1 MIIVN
6 VLITGIASGIGKA
19 LSDIYLLNSF
29 NVYGIDITEVHNEKI
44 HSFKCDITNECELLK
59 IKEQLDN
66 DNVMFDLIINVAG
79 IHKMIS
85 FVEGECSDMKRMVN
99 VNVCGVMNINN
110 IFYSNLNKKGKII
123 ILTSEVA
130 GFDPL
135 PFNGLY
141 SVTKIALDAYAQ
153 ALRQE
158 LNLLGQKVITI
169 RPGAI
174 ETPLSKASSVD
185 TKRLAEE
192 TVLFEKQA
200 GHFCNI
206 VAKFTGTPMKPEKI
220 AKFIYKVSLKKNP
233 KYTYKKHQN
242 IGLVLLN
249 LLPKRLQCFIIKLLL
264 NRKVKKV

>member
-1 MIIVN
+1 MN

-19 LSDIYLLNSF
+19 LSEVYLSNGI
-29 NVYGIDITEVHNEKI
+29 NVYGIDINEVVNENIK
-44 HSFKCDITNECELLK
+44 SFKCDITNVLELQK
-59 IKEQLDN
+59 IKELLDSSN
-66 DNVMFDLIINVAG
+66 IMFDMIINVAG

-85 FVEGECSDMKRMVN
+85 FIEGNCNDMKKMVD
-99 VNVCGVMNINN
+99 VNLCGVMNVNN
-110 IFYSNLNKKGKII
+110 VFYSNLNRKGKII

-153 ALRQE
+153 GLRHE

-174 ETPLSKASSVD
+174 ETPLSKGSSID

-192 TVLFEKQA
+192 TVLFERQA

-206 VAKFTGTPMKPEKI
+206 VDKFTGTPMKPEKL

-249 LLPKRLQCFIIKLLL
+249 ILPKRLQCCIIKLLL
-264 NRKVKKV
+264 NRKVKRV